1 MITVDDYLEV
11 AARYDHPMD
20 AYQAARVLDE
30 TFGVDVLTGFA
41 FFVKASGETRIF
53 LTFAPGEQ
61 AAAEKAERLLGSA
74 SAEVDQS
81 VVTMRGCC
89 EAYERG
95 EFAFA
100 TAGILEAFVPVAQ
113 AWPPSSG
120 CRSWSCA
127 SSTGAQ
133 ANAIESQW
141 VDE

>member
-30 TFGVDVLTGFA
+30 TFGPDILTGFA

-133 ANAIESQW
+133 ANAIESQP

>member
-20 AYQAARVLDE
+20 AYRAARVLDE
-30 TFGVDVLTGFA
+30 TFGPDVLTGFA
-41 FFVKASGETRIF
+41 FFVKASGETRVF

-61 AAAEKAERLLGSA
+61 AAAKKAERLLGSA
-74 SAEVDQS
+74 SAEVNQS
-81 VVTMRGCC
+81 VVTVRECY
-89 EAYERG
+89 EAYEHG

-100 TAGILEAFVPVAQ
+100 TAGILEAFAPVAQ
-113 AWPPSSG
+113 AWPPRSG

-133 ANAIESQW
+133 ANAIELQR

>member
-41 FFVKASGETRIF
+41 FFVKASGETCIF

-61 AAAEKAERLLGSA
+61 AAAKKAERLLGSA

-133 ANAIESQW
+133 ANAIESQP